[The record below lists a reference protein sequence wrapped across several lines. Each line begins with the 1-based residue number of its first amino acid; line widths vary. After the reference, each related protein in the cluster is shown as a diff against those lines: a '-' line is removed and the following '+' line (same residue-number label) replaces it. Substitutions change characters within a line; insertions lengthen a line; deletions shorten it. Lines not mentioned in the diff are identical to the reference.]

1 MAVRVIRA
9 RNTDPV
15 VTAPPAITK
24 AAAYCRVSTDSDEQ
38 ETSYEAQVNHYT
50 SFIQSHPGWELA
62 GIFADEG
69 LSGTQAKTRPQFN
82 ALITAC
88 EEGAVNLVI
97 TKSISRFAR
106 NTLDAL
112 NYIRKLKALNIPI
125 IFEKE
130 SVNTLEA
137 SGELMVTILA
147 SIAQQESAS
156 ISQNVR
162 MGINFG
168 FQEGRGRVNFSSFL
182 GYKKGGKPGVYEIVP
197 AEADVVRRIYRSYL
211 EGFSPKMIADGLMED
226 GICTP
231 SGGEH
236 WYPSTVA
243 SILENEKYAGDLL
256 MQKWYVEDYLT
267 HKCVKNSGEKPQYF
281 VEDDHDPIVPK
292 AVFYQVQGEKKRR
305 SGLAKDPSKLRFGNR
320 LALNGRLICG
330 KCGRTLKRYV
340 KSQEDLTDWRC
351 RQRALVKKTSFHEN
365 VESRCDCRIVREIE
379 VQRAVVM
386 AFNTLPTKREELVV
400 AQERMITGEIGRID
414 ALLKTIDEQQDR
426 LEERLEV
433 LAEAVPEDEE
443 AINTTVVDEVGSE
456 KTVTGDMNE
465 VEFLR
470 TRIVELRRRK
480 DALYAER
487 AEHANTEVQIRLLL
501 ELVDEMVKD
510 SLPEWMQAHA
520 STDGRKKDGVVITG
534 GSANGGGGAQN
545 TGETVD
551 DGSCR
556 DYDDFFSRTRY
567 TVPEG
572 VLDEN
577 GRMERFNNDL
587 VIRYLDRVVV
597 QDDGYEVAFK
607 AGVKVEVEV

>member
-15 VTAPPAITK
+15 VTASPSLIRAT
-24 AAAYCRVSTDSDEQ
+24 AYCRVSTDSEEQ
-38 ETSYEAQVNHYT
+38 ETSYDAQVSHYT

-69 LSGTQAKTRPQFN
+69 LSGTQEKTRPQFN
-82 ALITAC
+82 ALIAAC
-88 EEGAVNLVI
+88 EEGTVNLVI

-112 NYIRKLKALNIPI
+112 NYIRRLKALNIPI

-137 SGELMVTILA
+137 SRELMVTILA

-182 GYKKGGKPGVYEIVP
+182 GYRRGDKPGTYEIVP
-197 AEADVVRRIYRSYL
+197 AEADVVRRIYRAFL
-211 EGFSPKMIADGLMED
+211 EGYSPKMIADGLMED

-231 SGGEH
+231 SGGEK

-292 AVFYQVQGEKKRR
+292 AVFYQVQGEKKQR

-320 LALNGRLICG
+320 LALNGSLICG

-340 KSQEDLTDWRC
+340 KPDDALTDWRC
-351 RQRALVKKTSFHEN
+351 RQRALVKKTDFHED
-365 VESRCDCRIVREIE
+365 VPTRCECRIVREAE
-379 VQRAVVM
+379 AQRAVVM
-386 AFNTLPTKREELVV
+386 AFNTLPSRREELVV
-400 AQERMITGEIGRID
+400 QRERLLTGEIGRID
-414 ALLKTIDEQQDR
+414 ALLKTLDGQQDR

-433 LAEAVPEDEE
+433 LASQVPEDEE
-443 AINTTVVDEVGSE
+443 PMNTTVVDEVGSTQVITSE
-456 KTVTGDMNE
+456 MDETA
-465 VEFLR
+465 FLR
-470 TRIVELRRRK
+470 SQIVEIRRRK
-480 DALYAER
+480 DGLYAER

-501 ELVDEMVKD
+501 ELVDEMILRSGAAPVWMTTAPAPNTVIIDGTVRSDGCTDEMSNTD
-510 SLPEWMQAHA
+510 SEE
-520 STDGRKKDGVVITG
+520 TG
-534 GSANGGGGAQN
+534 A
-545 TGETVD
+545 
-551 DGSCR
+551 CR

-572 VLDEN
+572 VLTED
-577 GRMERFNNDL
+577 GRMEAFNNDL
-587 VIRYLDRVVV
+587 VIRYLDRAVVKE
-597 QDDGYEVAFK
+597 DGYEVAFK
-607 AGVKVEVEV
+607 AGVTVEVEA

>member
-15 VTAPPAITK
+15 VTMPTPITK
-24 AAAYCRVSTDSDEQ
+24 AAAYCRVSTDSEEQ
-38 ETSYEAQVNHYT
+38 ESSYEAQVTHYT
-50 SFIQSHPGWELA
+50 NFIQAHPGWELA

-82 ALITAC
+82 ALIAAC
-88 EEGAVNLVI
+88 ESGSVDLVI

-182 GYKKGGKPGVYEIVP
+182 GYRRGDKPGTYEIVP
-197 AEADVVRRIYRSYL
+197 AEADVVRRIYRAFL
-211 EGFSPKMIADGLMED
+211 EGYSPKMIADGLMED

-231 SGGEH
+231 SGGEK

-243 SILENEKYAGDLL
+243 SILENEKYCGDLL

-340 KSQEDLTDWRC
+340 KPDDALTDWRC
-351 RQRALVKKTSFHEN
+351 RQRALVKKTDFHED
-365 VESRCDCRIVREIE
+365 VPSRCDCRIVREAE
-379 VQRAVVM
+379 AQRAVVM
-386 AFNTLPTKREELVV
+386 AFNTLPGRREELVV
-400 AQERMITGEIGRID
+400 QRERLLTGEIGRID
-414 ALLKTIDEQQDR
+414 ALLKTLDGQQDR

-433 LAEAVPEDEE
+433 LASQVPENEE
-443 AINTTVVDEVGSE
+443 PMNTTVVDEVGSTQVITSE
-456 KTVTGDMNE
+456 MDE
-465 VEFLR
+465 AAFLR
-470 TRIVELRRRK
+470 SQIVEIRRRK
-480 DALYAER
+480 DGLYAER

-501 ELVDEMVKD
+501 ELVDEMVKN
-510 SLPEWMQAHA
+510 SLPEWMARETQPV
-520 STDGRKKDGVVITG
+520 GEETG
-534 GSANGGGGAQN
+534 A
-545 TGETVD
+545 
-551 DGSCR
+551 CR

-567 TVPEG
+567 TVPQG

-577 GRMERFNNDL
+577 GRMEAFNNDL

-597 QDDGYEVAFK
+597 RDDGYEVVFK
-607 AGVKVEVEV
+607 AGVTVEVEV

>member
-15 VTAPPAITK
+15 AAMPAPVTK
-24 AAAYCRVSTDSDEQ
+24 AAAYCRVSTDSEEQ
-38 ETSYEAQVNHYT
+38 ESSYEAQVNHYT

-88 EEGAVNLVI
+88 EAGDVNLVI

-182 GYKKGGKPGVYEIVP
+182 GYRRGDKPGTYEIVP
-197 AEADVVRRIYRSYL
+197 AEADVVRRIYRQFL
-211 EGFSPKMIADGLMED
+211 EGYSPKMIADGLMED

-231 SGGEH
+231 SGGEK

-267 HKCVKNSGEKPQYF
+267 HRCVKNSGEKPQYF

-340 KSQEDLTDWRC
+340 KPDDALTDWRC
-351 RQRALVKKTSFHEN
+351 RQRALVKKTDFHED
-365 VESRCDCRIVREIE
+365 VPTRCNCRIVREVE
-379 VQRAVVM
+379 AQRAVVM
-386 AFNTLPTKREELVV
+386 AFNTLPSRREELVV
-400 AQERMITGEIGRID
+400 QRERLLTGEIGRID
-414 ALLKTIDEQQDR
+414 ALLKTLDGQQDR

-433 LAEAVPEDEE
+433 LASQVPEDEE
-443 AINTTVVDEVGSE
+443 PMNTTVVDEVGSTQVITSE
-456 KTVTGDMNE
+456 MDE
-465 VEFLR
+465 AAFLR
-470 TRIVELRRRK
+470 SQIVEIRRRK

-501 ELVDEMVKD
+501 ELVDEMVKN
-510 SLPEWMQAHA
+510 SLPEWMAREA
-520 STDGRKKDGVVITG
+520 EAVEETG
-534 GSANGGGGAQN
+534 A
-545 TGETVD
+545 
-551 DGSCR
+551 CR
-556 DYDDFFSRTRY
+556 DYDDFFNRTRY

-577 GRMERFNNDL
+577 GRMEAFNSDL

-597 QDDGYEVAFK
+597 KDDGYEVAFK
-607 AGVKVEVEV
+607 AGVTVEVEV

>member
-15 VTAPPAITK
+15 VTMPTQVTK
-24 AAAYCRVSTDSDEQ
+24 AAAYCRVSTDSEEQ
-38 ETSYEAQVNHYT
+38 ESSYETQVTHYT
-50 SFIQSHPGWELA
+50 NFIQAHDGWELA

-88 EEGAVNLVI
+88 EAGDVNLVI

-182 GYKKGGKPGVYEIVP
+182 GYRRGDKPGTYEIVP
-197 AEADVVRRIYRSYL
+197 AEADVVRRIYRQFL
-211 EGFSPKMIADGLMED
+211 EGYSPKIIADGLMED

-231 SGGEH
+231 SGGEK

-267 HKCVKNSGEKPQYF
+267 HRCVKNSGEKPQYF

-320 LALNGRLICG
+320 LALNG
-330 KCGRTLKRYV
+330 
-340 KSQEDLTDWRC
+340 
-351 RQRALVKKTSFHEN
+351 
-365 VESRCDCRIVREIE
+365 
-379 VQRAVVM
+379 
-386 AFNTLPTKREELVV
+386 
-400 AQERMITGEIGRID
+400 
-414 ALLKTIDEQQDR
+414 QQDR

-433 LAEAVPEDEE
+433 LASQVPEDEE
-443 AINTTVVDEVGSE
+443 PMNTTVVDEVGSTQVITSE
-456 KTVTGDMNE
+456 MDE
-465 VEFLR
+465 AAFLR
-470 TRIVELRRRK
+470 SQIVEIRRRK
-480 DALYAER
+480 DGLYAER
-487 AEHANTEVQIRLLL
+487 AEQANREVQIRLLL
-501 ELVDEMVKD
+501 ELVDEMVKN
-510 SLPEWMQAHA
+510 SLPEWMAREA
-520 STDGRKKDGVVITG
+520 EAVEETG
-534 GSANGGGGAQN
+534 A
-545 TGETVD
+545 
-551 DGSCR
+551 CR

-577 GRMERFNNDL
+577 GRMEAFNNDL

-597 QDDGYEVAFK
+597 KDDGYEVAFK
-607 AGVKVEVEV
+607 AGVTAEVEI

>member
-15 VTAPPAITK
+15 VTTPAPITK

-38 ETSYEAQVNHYT
+38 ESSYEAQVNHYT
-50 SFIQSHPGWELA
+50 NFIQAHDGWELA

-82 ALITAC
+82 ALIAAC
-88 EEGAVNLVI
+88 EEGTVNLVI

-182 GYKKGGKPGVYEIVP
+182 GYRRGDKPGTFEIVP
-197 AEADVVRRIYRSYL
+197 AEADVVRRIYRAFL
-211 EGFSPKMIADGLMED
+211 EGYSPKMIADGLMED

-231 SGGEH
+231 SGGEK

-267 HKCVKNSGEKPQYF
+267 HRCVKNSGEKPQYF

-340 KSQEDLTDWRC
+340 KPDDALTDWRC
-351 RQRALVKKTSFHEN
+351 RQRALVKKTDFHED
-365 VESRCDCRIVREIE
+365 VPTRCNCRIVREVE
-379 VQRAVVM
+379 AQRAVVM
-386 AFNTLPTKREELVV
+386 AFNTMPSKREELVV
-400 AQERMITGEIGRID
+400 QRERLLTGEIGRID
-414 ALLKTIDEQQDR
+414 ALLKTLDGQQDR
-426 LEERLEV
+426 LEGRLEV
-433 LAEAVPEDEE
+433 LAEAVPEDGE
-443 AINTTVVDEVGSE
+443 AINTTVVDEVGSTQVITSE
-456 KTVTGDMNE
+456 MDE
-465 VEFLR
+465 AAFLR
-470 TRIVELRRRK
+470 SQIVEIRRRK
-480 DALYAER
+480 DGLYAER

-501 ELVDEMVKD
+501 ELVDEMVKN
-510 SLPEWMQAHA
+510 SLPEWMTREAEA
-520 STDGRKKDGVVITG
+520 VEETG
-534 GSANGGGGAQN
+534 A
-545 TGETVD
+545 
-551 DGSCR
+551 CR
-556 DYDDFFSRTRY
+556 DYDDFFNRTRY

-577 GRMERFNNDL
+577 GRMEAWGNDL
-587 VIRYLDRVVV
+587 VIRYLDKVVV
-597 QDDGYEVAFK
+597 RDDGYEVAFK
-607 AGVKVEVEV
+607 AGVTVEVEI

>member
-1 MAVRVIRA
+1 M
-9 RNTDPV
+9 
-15 VTAPPAITK
+15 
-24 AAAYCRVSTDSDEQ
+24 
-38 ETSYEAQVNHYT
+38 
-50 SFIQSHPGWELA
+50 
-62 GIFADEG
+62 
-69 LSGTQAKTRPQFN
+69 
-82 ALITAC
+82 
-88 EEGAVNLVI
+88 
-97 TKSISRFAR
+97 
-106 NTLDAL
+106 

-182 GYKKGGKPGVYEIVP
+182 GYRRGDKPGTYEIVP
-197 AEADVVRRIYRSYL
+197 AEADVVRRIYRQFL
-211 EGFSPKMIADGLMED
+211 EGYSPKMIADGLMED

-231 SGGEH
+231 SGGEK

-267 HKCVKNSGEKPQYF
+267 HKCVKNTGDRPQYF

-340 KSQEDLTDWRC
+340 KPDDALTDWRC

-365 VESRCDCRIVREIE
+365 VESRCDCRIVREVE
-379 VQRAVVM
+379 AQRAVVM
-386 AFNTLPTKREELVV
+386 AFNTLPSRREELVV
-400 AQERMITGEIGRID
+400 QRERLLTGEIGRID
-414 ALLKTIDEQQDR
+414 ALLKTLDGQQDR

-433 LAEAVPEDEE
+433 LASQVPEDQEPM
-443 AINTTVVDEVGSE
+443 NTTVVDEVGSTQVITSE
-456 KTVTGDMNE
+456 MDE
-465 VEFLR
+465 AAFLR
-470 TRIVELRRRK
+470 SQIVEIRRRK
-480 DALYAER
+480 DGLYAER

-501 ELVDEMVKD
+501 ELVDEMVKN
-510 SLPEWMQAHA
+510 SLPEWMM
-520 STDGRKKDGVVITG
+520 TDDPVGTDDAEAQDGVC
-534 GSANGGGGAQN
+534 S
-545 TGETVD
+545 
-551 DGSCR
+551 
-556 DYDDFFSRTRY
+556 DYDDFFRRTRY
-567 TVPEG
+567 CIPEG

-577 GRMERFNNDL
+577 GRMEAFNNDL

-597 QDDGYEVAFK
+597 KDDGYEVVFK
-607 AGVKVEVEV
+607 AGVTVEVEI

>member
-9 RNTDPV
+9 INTDPV
-15 VTAPPAITK
+15 VTAPPTITK

-82 ALITAC
+82 ALIAAC
-88 EEGAVNLVI
+88 EEGTVNLVI

-182 GYKKGGKPGVYEIVP
+182 GYKKGDKPGTYEIVP
-197 AEADVVRRIYRSYL
+197 VEADVVRRIYRQYL
-211 EGFSPKMIADGLMED
+211 EGYSPKMIADGLMED

-305 SGLAKDPSKLRFGNR
+305 SGLASDPSKLRFGNR

-340 KSQEDLTDWRC
+340 KAQEDLTDWRC
-351 RQRALVKKTSFHEN
+351 RQRALVKKTDFHED
-365 VESRCDCRIVREIE
+365 VPSRCDCRIVREVE
-379 VQRAVVM
+379 AQRAVVM
-386 AFNTLPTKREELVV
+386 AFNELPRRREELVV
-400 AQERMITGEIGRID
+400 QRERLLTGEIGRID
-414 ALLKTIDEQQDR
+414 ALLKTLDGQQDR

-433 LAEAVPEDEE
+433 LASQVPEDEE
-443 AINTTVVDEVGSE
+443 PMNTTVVDEVGSTQVITSE
-456 KTVTGDMNE
+456 MDE
-465 VEFLR
+465 AAFLR
-470 TRIVELRRRK
+470 SQIVEIRRRK

-487 AEHANTEVQIRLLL
+487 AEQANREVQIRLLL
-501 ELVDEMVKD
+501 ELVDEMVKN
-510 SLPEWMQAHA
+510 SLPDWMVEETQVEGEE
-520 STDGRKKDGVVITG
+520 S
-534 GSANGGGGAQN
+534 GA
-545 TGETVD
+545 
-551 DGSCR
+551 CR

-577 GRMERFNNDL
+577 GRMEAFNNDL

-597 QDDGYEVAFK
+597 KDDGYEVAFK
-607 AGVKVEVEV
+607 AGVTVEVEV